1 MSETPRPVA
10 LVTGGSR
17 GIGRAVVET
26 LARDGH
32 DVAFCY
38 RSDEDAAA
46 LAAKSAEEHG
56 ARVLA
61 RRVDVTDRAG
71 VRAFTAEAE
80 SLLGPVGV
88 LVTAAGIVRDGHL
101 AMMRDEDWDAVV
113 RTNLDGTF
121 NFAKALAFP
130 MMKRRKGVIVTL
142 SSVAAAGHATQ
153 SNYSAT
159 KAGITGFTKALAK
172 EAGRSGLRAN
182 AVAPGFI
189 ATDMVGGLSEKHAKE
204 MTARIPLGRFGEA
217 HEVAE
222 LVSFLASDR
231 AAYITGQVFAID
243 GGLVV

>member
-38 RSDEDAAA
+38 RSDEEAAT
-46 LAAKSAEEHG
+46 LAAKAAEAHG

-61 RRVDVTDRAG
+61 RRVDVTDRDG

-80 SLLGPVGV
+80 SVLGPVGV

-130 MMKRRKGVIVTL
+130 MMKRRKGVIITL

-159 KAGITGFTKALAK
+159 KAGIIGFTKALAK
-172 EAGRSGLRAN
+172 ESGRSGLRAN

-189 ATDMVGGLSEKHAKE
+189 TTDMVGGLSEKHAKE

>member
-17 GIGRAVVET
+17 GIGRAVVEI

-38 RSDEDAAA
+38 QSNEEAAR
-46 LAAKSAEEHG
+46 LAAKSAEALG

-61 RRVDVTDRAG
+61 RRVDVTDRG
-71 VRAFTAEAE
+71 QVRAFTAEAE
-80 SLLGPVGV
+80 AELGPVEV

-101 AMMRDEDWDAVV
+101 AMMKDEDWDAVV

-121 NFAKALAFP
+121 NFAKAVAFP
-130 MMKRRKGVIVTL
+130 MMKRRRGTIITL
-142 SSVAAAGHATQ
+142 SSVAAAGNATQ

-159 KAGITGFTKALAK
+159 KAGIIGFTKALAK
-172 EAGRSGLRAN
+172 ESGRSGLRAN

-204 MTARIPLGRFGEA
+204 MTDRIPLRRFGEA

-231 AAYITGQVFAID
+231 ASYITGQVFHID

>member
-38 RSDEDAAA
+38 HSNEEAAA
-46 LAAKSAEEHG
+46 LAAKTAHEHG

-61 RRVDVTDRAG
+61 GRVDVTDREQ
-71 VRAFTAEAE
+71 VRAFTARAEAE
-80 SLLGPVGV
+80 LGPVEV

-101 AMMRDEDWDAVV
+101 AMMKDEDWDAVV

-130 MMKRRKGVIVTL
+130 MMKRRKGTVITL
-142 SSVAAAGHATQ
+142 SSVAAAGNATQ

-159 KAGITGFTKALAK
+159 KAGIIGFTKALAK

-217 HEVAE
+217 QEVAE
-222 LVSFLASDR
+222 LVSFLASPR
-231 AAYITGQVFAID
+231 AAYITGQVFHID

>member
-38 RSDEDAAA
+38 QSNEEAAE
-46 LAAKSAEEHG
+46 LAAKAARELG

-61 RRVDVTDRAG
+61 GRVDVTDREQ
-71 VRAFTAEAE
+71 VRAFTARAE
-80 SLLGPVGV
+80 SELGPVDV

-101 AMMRDEDWDAVV
+101 AMMKDEDWDAVV

-130 MMKRRKGVIVTL
+130 MMKRRRGTIITL
-142 SSVAAAGHATQ
+142 SSVAAAGNATQ

-159 KAGITGFTKALAK
+159 KAGIIGFTKALAK
-172 EAGRSGLRAN
+172 ESGRSGLRAN

-231 AAYITGQVFAID
+231 AAYITGQVFHID